1 MTQQV
6 LVSEVLNEH
15 ALDAALIVRS
25 EICYFNSCNC
35 NSGRAELVQLVSCY
49 VMQECSGFHPAAL
62 FCLQFARSSARVGAV
77 KRHSLVLR

>member
-6 LVSEVLNEH
+6 LVSKVLNEH
-15 ALDAALIVRS
+15 AFDAALIVRS
-25 EICYFNSCNC
+25 EICYLNSCNC
-35 NSGRAELVQLVSCY
+35 NSGRVEFVQWLVNCY

-77 KRHSLVLR
+77 

>member
-6 LVSEVLNEH
+6 LLSKVLNEH

-25 EICYFNSCNC
+25 EICYLNSCHC
-35 NSGRAELVQLVSCY
+35 NSGRVELVQLVNCY

-62 FCLQFARSSARVGAV
+62 FSLQFACSSARVGA
-77 KRHSLVLR
+77 L

>member
-15 ALDAALIVRS
+15 ALDAALIMRS
-25 EICYFNSCNC
+25 EICYLNSCNC
-35 NSGRAELVQLVSCY
+35 NSGRVELVQLVNCY
-49 VMQECSGFHPAAL
+49 VLQECSGFHPAAF

-77 KRHSLVLR
+77 